1 MANSGIKSGAK
12 ILSALA
18 NEKRLMIVSFLLKG
32 EKSVN
37 QLVEEVGVSQ
47 SSLSQH
53 LAVLRREKIL
63 KTRREAQTIYYSVS
77 CPKAIEILETVGI
90 STKSNKIY

>member
-12 ILSALA
+12 LLKALA
-18 NEKRLMIVSFLLKG
+18 NEKRLMIICFLLKS
-32 EKSVN
+32 ERSVN

-53 LAVLRREKIL
+53 LAILRREKIL

-77 CPKAIEILETVGI
+77 CSKTIEILEALGVI
-90 STKSNKIY
+90 EKSTKIY